1 MSLVLSRRIGESIL
15 IGENIRVVITA
26 IAGNQVRIGIE
37 APPEVKIVRN
47 ELLPRDPTEGE
58 GEL

>member
-37 APPEVKIVRN
+37 APPEVRILRN
-47 ELLPRDPTEGE
+47 ELLPPERNAGE
-58 GEL
+58 GEI